1 MSALDRIDH
10 GLLMKAVCS
19 HSKEGGIQLYIERW
33 LTAPFETT
41 DGERLPRERG
51 VPQGGVVS
59 SILMNLF
66 MRYTFDAWMKRTNP
80 SCPFARHADDALVHC
95 RTRMQAEEDLP
106 PELIKQLNLPRY
118 KRIGASLLGRL
129 ARDLS
134 YRGKGV
140 GELLLVDALKRSL
153 VMSRQIASAAVIV
166 DAKDEKVQR
175 FYRDF
180 GFIPF
185 PESQKRLFLA
195 MATIQRLYPEI

>member
-1 MSALDRIDH
+1 VLTSYDDKIAGFYTLTQDN
-10 GLLMKAVCS
+10 
-19 HSKEGGIQLYIERW
+19 IE
-33 LTAPFETT
+33 A
-41 DGERLPRERG
+41 
-51 VPQGGVVS
+51 
-59 SILMNLF
+59 
-66 MRYTFDAWMKRTNP
+66 
-80 SCPFARHADDALVHC
+80 
-95 RTRMQAEEDLP
+95 EDLP

-134 YRGKGV
+134 YKGKGV

-166 DAKDEKVQR
+166 DAKDEKAHR

-195 MATIQRLYPEI
+195 MATVQRLCRKAQESAG